1 VSATLSIQQLG
12 EIRVRDGAVQIFRD
26 TYGGEWVGTKEGRLH
41 GQHAIMD
48 RRRLL
53 AHLDTLAALDVVAE
67 DIVAMPMTITPTLRE
82 CGWVMEAPSMPT
94 HTPGQPSAAQYM
106 CFRTGTAD
114 LQWTEDPRKALRFAR
129 EDDVRAFMRLTPL
142 AQLLTSPKFFEWV
155 TPC

>member
-1 VSATLSIQQLG
+1 MNKPLTSQELG
-12 EIRVRDGAVQIFRD
+12 EIRVRDGRVQINTDNF
-26 TYGGEWVGTKEGRLH
+26 GGKWVAQREGRIH

-53 AHLDTLAALDVVAE
+53 AHLDTLAGVDVVAKG
-67 DIVAMPMTITPTLRE
+67 IAAMPISITASLRE

-106 CFRTGTAD
+106 CFRTGTPD
-114 LQWTEDPRKALRFAR
+114 LQWTDDPRQALRFAR
-129 EDDVRAFMRLTPL
+129 EDDVRAFMGLSGLAVFLTR
-142 AQLLTSPKFFEWV
+142 PKFFEWV